1 MLIYVLNGGRFQK
14 SSFKL
19 SYFKRFGSSLRSHP
33 NWGQPFTFYH
43 FLENQHENCSL
54 RADIECRLS
63 TSESPAAGVKCVE
76 EGGSDGLQSAQSS
89 DSGVPV
95 CTRGS
100 SLVGVNQGRT
110 FGPKI
115 FLNISDVVVTNLQ
128 GYTLRLNGNFFK

>member
-1 MLIYVLNGGRFQK
+1 M
-14 SSFKL
+14 
-19 SYFKRFGSSLRSHP
+19 
-33 NWGQPFTFYH
+33 
-43 FLENQHENCSL
+43 

-128 GYTLRLNGNFFK
+128 GYTLRLNGNFLK